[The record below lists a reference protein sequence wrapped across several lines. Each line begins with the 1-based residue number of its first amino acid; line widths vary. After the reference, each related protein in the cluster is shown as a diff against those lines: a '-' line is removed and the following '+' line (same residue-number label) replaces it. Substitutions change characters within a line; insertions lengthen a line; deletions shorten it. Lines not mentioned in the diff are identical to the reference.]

1 MIKTTCGGALWV
13 SEASAIRSI
22 HKYRR
27 LSLLRLDV
35 VLTVFVFYI
44 QLVDMNII
52 VDAVNSS
59 LMNPDDCSDSN
70 PASVRR

>member
-27 LSLLRLDV
+27 LSLLQLDV
-35 VLTVFVFYI
+35 VLTVFVFYN
-44 QLVDMNII
+44 QLVVMNII

-59 LMNPDDCSDSN
+59 LMNPDDCSDSKT
-70 PASVRR
+70 ASVRR